1 MLLFDHRQDGNGQ
14 VFNHLACYCLYRATV
29 FADMAPAGGKAF
41 GARQAERIWYQGQ
54 EEEEAEKGQKGKQK
68 QGRSEGPNR
77 RLCAALMLTSPQATT
92 SSALRELTKFKVK
105 SLEDDDDGDDDDVC
119 AFSAAAAGGGATE
132 EQQEQQVQ
140 QEKQQQLRRTRRRRN
155 SRGSSTSTSRSSSSS
170 SRTQY

>member
-29 FADMAPAGGKAF
+29 FVDMAPAGGKAF

-105 SLEDDDDGDDDDVC
+105 SLEDDDDDDVC

-155 SRGSSTSTSRSSSSS
+155 SRGSGTSTSRSSSSS